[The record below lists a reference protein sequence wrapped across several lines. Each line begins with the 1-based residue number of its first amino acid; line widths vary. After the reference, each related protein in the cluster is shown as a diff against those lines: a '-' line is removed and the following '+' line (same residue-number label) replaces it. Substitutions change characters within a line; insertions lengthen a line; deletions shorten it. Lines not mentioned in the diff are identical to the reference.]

1 MTVKSAEI
9 RVYVHATE
17 DEDKVV
23 QSLEE
28 LIPEDIEGEVEVE
41 VEEYEGHY
49 GNPIKVLR
57 IKLEGEDARRLLDYI
72 LSRVGEHDRRF
83 IKASLD
89 ERVDRYGTLHLRFS
103 KQDAYHG
110 RVTLYESDDVI
121 KVEIGF
127 RGNRKKA
134 MAEYERILE
143 EKWDGSR

>member
-1 MTVKSAEI
+1 MTIKSAEL

-17 DEDKVV
+17 DEEKVV

-28 LIPEDIEGEVEVE
+28 LIPEGIEGEVE

-57 IKLEGEDARRLLDYI
+57 IKLEGEDARKLLDYI
-72 LSRVGEHDRRF
+72 LSRIGEHDRRF
-83 IKASLD
+83 IVSSLD

-110 RVTLYESDDVI
+110 RITLYESDDVI

-134 MAEYERILE
+134 MQEYEKIIGG
-143 EKWDGSR
+143 DGS

>member
-17 DEDKVV
+17 DEDKVI

-28 LIPEDIEGEVEVE
+28 LIPEDIEVEVE

-57 IKLEGEDARRLLDYI
+57 IKLEGEEARRLLDYI
-72 LSRVGEHDRRF
+72 LSRMGEHDRRF
-83 IKASLD
+83 IKTSLD

-103 KQDAYHG
+103 KQDAYQG

-143 EKWDGSR
+143 EKEDGSQ